1 MKKKREYTVRIKAT
15 VIKDVVVEAASEQE
29 AEELAH
35 GEFTVASEEGGQEKY
50 EQETVSVL

>member
-50 EQETVSVL
+50 EQETVSVS